1 MKSFLEMACHC
12 DIYDLFDDALF
23 DTIALDPGEW
33 LQQFTKDSD
42 VKIIIISSIGTSIY
56 LLTKK
61 EHAQVLELLDNIL
74 VY

>member
-42 VKIIIISSIGTSIY
+42 VKIIIISSIGNSNH
-56 LLTKK
+56 LLLEKK
-61 EHAQVLELLDNIL
+61 HGKITLLMKEGL
-74 VY
+74 